1 MSGSPEQFFVTAIAE
16 KVSALKIG
24 VCASVRGAARE
35 KMED

>member
-1 MSGSPEQFFVTAIAE
+1 MSETPEQFFVKAIAE
-16 KVSALKIG
+16 KVSALKTG